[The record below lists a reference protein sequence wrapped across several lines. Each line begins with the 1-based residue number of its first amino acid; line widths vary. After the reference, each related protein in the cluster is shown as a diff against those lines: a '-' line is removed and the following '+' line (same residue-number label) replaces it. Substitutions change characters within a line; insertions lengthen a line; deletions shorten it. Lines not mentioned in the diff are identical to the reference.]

1 MVIVIVRT
9 RMRPDADRA
18 TYDALGGRMFEL
30 VQTLPGF
37 LGATEYTAP
46 DGEVLG
52 LIRFASQE
60 ALLAWREHPEH
71 VVVQERGRAEFYAA
85 YTIEVCEV
93 VRAYDQDTSARRR

>member
-1 MVIVIVRT
+1 MVIVLVRT

-18 TYDALGGRMFEL
+18 TYDQLGTRMFEL
-30 VQTLPGF
+30 VQSLPGF
-37 LGATEYTAP
+37 LGAAEYQAP
-46 DGEVLG
+46 DGETVG
-52 LIRFASQE
+52 VIRFASQQ

-71 VVVQERGRAEFYAA
+71 VAVQMRGRAELYAS